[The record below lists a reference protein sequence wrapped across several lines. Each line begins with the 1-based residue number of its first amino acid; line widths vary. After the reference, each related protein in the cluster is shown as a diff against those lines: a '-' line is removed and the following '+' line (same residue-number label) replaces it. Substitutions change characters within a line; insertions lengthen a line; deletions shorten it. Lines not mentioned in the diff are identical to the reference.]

1 MRKKKT
7 TIYDIAKE
15 VGTSAATVSRVLSN
29 SGYPVNSSLRQKILD
44 TAKDLNYSPN
54 IIGRMLKTNVSRDI
68 GVIIPNISNPFY
80 PQLLLGI
87 ELEARKEGYNIFLCN
102 SLRDPATEKRYIETL
117 LQKQISG
124 LIISSY
130 DENNRYLKELYS
142 NDVKIVVLDRVDED
156 RLHMSVGF
164 DYRKGG
170 IMAVNHLISMGHR
183 NIAFLTSPVTK
194 NSRRETLEG
203 YRLGLIQNQID
214 VCEDNVI
221 ISDIEEEVLLGIY
234 EFENGRKL
242 ADKFMKLKTKPTAIF
257 AINDMTALGIMQ
269 KLIESGIKVPKDV
282 SVIGFDNIEIS
293 SMVNPPLSTINQPS
307 FETGRLACK
316 MLIDSI
322 GSSTKSSIAIKLDP
336 SLVIRSSVSNIL

>member
-29 SGYPVNSSLRQKILD
+29 SGYPVNSSLSQKILD
-44 TAKDLNYSPN
+44 TARELNYSPN
-54 IIGRMLKTNVSRDI
+54 IIGRMLKTNISRDI

-102 SLRDPATEKRYIETL
+102 SLRDPSTEKRYIETL

-130 DENNRYLKELYS
+130 DENNKYLRELHS

-156 RLHMSVGF
+156 QLHMSVGF

-170 IMAVNHLISMGHR
+170 MMAVNHLVAMGHK

-203 YRLGLIQNQID
+203 YRLGLMHNGLE
-214 VCEDNVI
+214 VREENVI

-242 ADKFMKLKTKPTAIF
+242 AEKFMMLKTKPTAIF
-257 AINDMTALGIMQ
+257 SINDMTALGIIQ
-269 KLIESGIKVPKDV
+269 KLIESGIGIPKDV

-322 GSSTKSSIAIKLDP
+322 NSSTKSSIAIKLDP
-336 SLVIRSSVSNIL
+336 SLVIRSSVSNIN